1 MVGGGQA
8 GRTARDTVQQAGRV
22 ADDPRVERL
31 ARLGFV
37 VYGVVHLVLGW
48 LALQV
53 AWGGSGE
60 EASTS
65 GAVET
70 LAEQPLGLVLVWAVA
85 VGMALLSLWQL
96 SEAVIGG
103 HAGSDGHRAAARVK
117 AAAKAVT
124 YGVIAAVA
132 ARVALGGG
140 SGGGS
145 GEEEAASTLMDLPGG
160 RFLVGAVGLVTLA
173 VGAYHVK
180 KGIGKD
186 FLDDLEPGATSGS
199 HGTWVERLG
208 QVGYAAKGVALGIV
222 GVLFLVAAWEHD
234 EEAAGGLDAALRT
247 LKEQPFGPWLL
258 TMVGLG
264 IAAYGVYCFARAR
277 YERT

>member
-8 GRTARDTVQQAGRV
+8 GQAARDTARQASRV

-31 ARLGFV
+31 ARIGFV
-37 VYGVVHLVLGW
+37 VYGLVHLVLAW
-48 LALQV
+48 LALQI
-53 AWGGSGE
+53 AWGSGGD

-70 LAEQPLGLVLVWAVA
+70 LAQQPLGLVLVWAVA
-85 VGMALLSLWQL
+85 VGMALLALWQL
-96 SEAVIGG
+96 SEAVLGG
-103 HAGSDGHRAAARVK
+103 HVGDDKHRAASRAK

-124 YGVIAAVA
+124 YGVISGVAV
-132 ARVALGGG
+132 RVAVG
-140 SGGGS
+140 SGGGG

-160 RFLVGAVGLVTLA
+160 RFLVGAVGLGTLV

-186 FLDDLEPGATSGS
+186 FLDDLEGGATAGRK
-199 HGTWVERLG
+199 GTVVERLG
-208 QVGYAAKGVALGIV
+208 QVGYVAKGVALGVV

-258 TMVGLG
+258 TLVGLG
-264 IAAYGVYCFARAR
+264 IGAYGVYCFARAR